1 MQAFW
6 LALQFLTRIPVADT
20 GPADPRRLG
29 QSALYYPVVGLLLG
43 LLLVLLAALL
53 AGGPHLASAA
63 LVLAAWV
70 LLTGGLHLDGLA
82 DCADAWVG
90 GYGDRERSL
99 RIMKDPSS
107 GPIAVCVLLLVLLL
121 KFAAIDALLD
131 EQRYAALV
139 LAPVMGRAAI
149 LVLMCNTAY
158 VNPHGLAAKLL
169 EQFPAD
175 AARWPIA
182 TSAVLGLMILGWPA
196 LLAAGLLLFWLRR
209 AAIARLGGCTGD
221 VYGAAVELV
230 ETAVIAAAA
239 FR

>member
-6 LALQFLTRIPVADT
+6 LALQFLTRIPVPDA
-20 GPADPRRLG
+20 GPAAPRRLG
-29 QSALYYPVVGLLLG
+29 QSALYYPAVGLLLG
-43 LLLVLLAALL
+43 LLLALLAAAL
-53 AGGPHLASAA
+53 AGGPHLATAA

-70 LLTGGLHLDGLA
+70 LVTGGLHLDGLA

-107 GPIAVCVLLLVLLL
+107 GPIAVCVLLLLLLL
-121 KFAAIDALLD
+121 KFAAIEAMLA
-131 EQRYAALV
+131 EQRYAPLLV
-139 LAPVMGRAAI
+139 APVLGRAAI
-149 LVLMCNTAY
+149 LLLMCSTAY

-182 TSAVLGLMILGWPA
+182 VSAVLGWAVLGWSA
-196 LLAAGLLLFWLRR
+196 LLAAGLVLVWLRR
-209 AAIARLGGCTGD
+209 SAIARLGGCTGD

-230 ETAVIAAAA
+230 ETAVITAAA
-239 FR
+239 FQ

>member
-6 LALQFLTRIPVADT
+6 LALQFLTRIPVPDT
-20 GPADPRRLG
+20 GQVEPRRLG
-29 QSALYYPVVGLLLG
+29 QSALYYPAVGLLVGLLLA
-43 LLLVLLAALL
+43 LLAAAL
-53 AGGPHLASAA
+53 AGGPHLVGAA

-70 LLTGGLHLDGLA
+70 LVTGGLHLDGLA

-107 GPIAVCVLLLVLLL
+107 GPIAVCVLLLLLLL
-121 KFAAIDALLD
+121 KFAAIEAMLA
-131 EQRYAALV
+131 EQRYAPLLV
-139 LAPVMGRAAI
+139 APVLGRAAI
-149 LVLMCNTAY
+149 LLLMCSTAY

-175 AARWPIA
+175 AARWPISA
-182 TSAVLGLMILGWPA
+182 SAVLGWAVLGWPP
-196 LLAAGLLLFWLRR
+196 LLAAGLVLVWLRR
-209 AAIARLGGCTGD
+209 SAIARLGGCTGD

-230 ETAVIAAAA
+230 ETAVITAAA
-239 FR
+239 FQ